1 LFEQGDEPRIQ
12 CASARLFCPSL
23 CSVEALVGSAVV
35 DQQSAVGSFTDDR
48 IERLT
53 AAETAAT
60 KALSLAPN
68 HARAHNILGGIFA
81 FTNRVAQGIAECE
94 RALMLDRNMAT
105 AHAAIGMMKYFIGR
119 GAETEGHVC
128 EALRLSPRD
137 FRVYQ
142 WMSYPGIAKLW
153 QGADA
158 EAAVWLR
165 RSVEANRNYPLAHFY
180 LAVALAYLGEL
191 DEARAA
197 VQAGLALHPSFTIRR
212 YRASAACNHHAY
224 LAGRERTYEGLR
236 LAGVPE

>member
-1 LFEQGDEPRIQ
+1 MNAESNAQ
-12 CASARLFCPSL
+12 ARGFFARALLLDP

-48 IERLT
+48 IERLK

-94 RALMLDRNMAT
+94 RALMLDRNVAS

-119 GAETEGHVC
+119 GAETGGHVR
-128 EALRLSPRD
+128 EALRLSPSD

-153 QGADA
+153 EGADG
-158 EAAVWLR
+158 EAA
-165 RSVEANRNYPLAHFY
+165 
-180 LAVALAYLGEL
+180 
-191 DEARAA
+191 
-197 VQAGLALHPSFTIRR
+197 
-212 YRASAACNHHAY
+212 
-224 LAGRERTYEGLR
+224 
-236 LAGVPE
+236 